1 MRLLFA
7 AALAGAVGLAARAEP
22 PAAPPARVAGP
33 VAGSE
38 LAEVLERAG
47 RYVVEYERSFGNI
60 VAEEEYVQR
69 TETMRRVTRADLVF
83 VRFEGPVPWATFRDV
98 YEVDG
103 SQVRERDGRLERL
116 FLDDAVSA
124 ARKAEAFLQESLRH
138 NIGVVRTIN
147 LPTLSLTFLHPQNQ
161 PRFEFRRRGKRTPGK
176 PVEIAFREVA
186 RPTIVREYTPQA
198 TDGSLQGGSDLPT
211 DGRLWVD
218 ASQGTV
224 VRSEVHFR
232 VSRGDTTAVITTTF
246 RPEAALSMWVPDEMK
261 ERYEV
266 DSGGGTGA
274 FAFGVSGCTGCY
286 TEAVAR
292 YTRVRRFRVT
302 TDEKARVPER

>member
-1 MRLLFA
+1 MRFLFV
-7 AALAGAVGLAARAEP
+7 AALTGAAGLAA
-22 PAAPPARVAGP
+22 APVTDP
-33 VAGSE
+33 E

-47 RYVVEYERSFGNI
+47 RYVVEYETSFRDI

-69 TETMRRVTRADLVF
+69 TETTRRVTRADLVF
-83 VRFEGPVPWATFRDV
+83 VRFEGPIPWATFRDV

-116 FLDDAVSA
+116 FLDDAASA
-124 ARKAEAFLQESLRH
+124 ARKAEAFLRESLRH

-147 LPTLSLTFLHPQNQ
+147 LPTLSLMFVHPSNQ
-161 PRFEFRRRGKRTPGK
+161 PRFEFRRRGKRSPGK
-176 PVEIAFREVA
+176 PVEIAFREVS
-186 RPTIVREYTPQA
+186 RPTIVREYTPQT
-198 TDGSLQGGSDLPT
+198 TDGSLHGGSDLPT

-218 ASQGTV
+218 ASRGTV

-232 VSRGDTTAVITTTF
+232 VSRGDTTATITTTF
-246 RPEAALSMWVPDEMK
+246 RPEASLAMWVPDEMK

-302 TDEKARVPER
+302 TDEKARAPER